1 MSNANKKN
9 LIKTD
14 YRCWAILY
22 KFMTIAK
29 DYNQYISCYNISSSW
44 LNLLFRKGYDCV
56 GYEMRR
62 NYKKNKCMKR
72 VLYFTLEKILFI
84 AFINKS

>member
-1 MSNANKKN
+1 MSNAKKKN
-9 LIKTD
+9 LIKID

-29 DYNQYISCYNISSSW
+29 DYNKHIACYNISSSW

-56 GYEMRR
+56 GYQMRR

-72 VLYFTLEKILFI
+72 VLYFTLEKLLFI
-84 AFINKS
+84 ALINKS